1 MFDRWKKNRS
11 DDEAVVL
18 MYSSPWCGY
27 CAAAKSL
34 LRDKNVAFNDIDVGT
49 DAALR
54 EEMMKRTG
62 RTSVPQI
69 FIGGQH
75 IGGFDELSALDR
87 EGELDRLVDAARNK
101 DKGGDN

>member
-1 MFDRWKKNRS
+1 VENPEH
-11 DDEAVVL
+11 EADAGDTPIVV

-34 LRDKNVAFNDIDVGT
+34 LQDKGIDFKDIDVGG
-49 DAALR
+49 DAVR
-54 EEMMKRTG
+54 RDEMVGLTG

-69 FIGGQH
+69 FIGQQH

-87 EGELDRLVDAARNK
+87 QGELDRLLDAALRK
-101 DKGGDN
+101 DN